1 MINTDK
7 ELAELIDHTLLKPEA
22 TPDDIRQLAQEA
34 DTYGFCSICVLP
46 IYVTLAAEILKNSKV
61 NICTV
66 IGFPLG
72 ATETK
77 IKALETELAIEQG
90 ANEIDMVIQIGS
102 LKSGQLEQVKSD
114 IATVVN
120 AARGKIVKVILE
132 TCLLNSEE
140 KITACRLAVDAG
152 CDFIK
157 TSTGFSSAGATLEDI
172 RLIRE
177 TVGQDM
183 GIKASGGIKDY
194 ETASNMIMAGATRLG
209 TSSGLTIIG
218 AVNNGPDNNY

>member
-34 DTYGFCSICVLP
+34 DTHGFCSICVLP

-114 IATVVN
+114 IDAVVN
-120 AARGKIVKVILE
+120 VAQGKIVKVILE
-132 TCLLNSEE
+132 TCLLNNEE
-140 KITACRLAVDAG
+140 KITACRLAADAG

-157 TSTGFSSAGATLEDI
+157 TSTGFSSAGATLQDI

-218 AVNNGPDNNY
+218 AVNNGSDNNY